1 MESTVILVPYCTLQ
15 MPRRRMIMSDGLNLC
30 PEFVVM
36 ACKKKLQLRSENDLF
51 CGPIYTQ
58 FNDNR
63 SLDQDGNFAGNFRE
77 WSTRGTDWQPG
88 LLITSTFVDLAFPSP
103 FPGKIKSCSTNRTLS
118 ALASSSFYLTEE
130 ESGSILLSQGVQG
143 TTRVLVFNFTPR
155 KCGDIISQ

>member
-1 MESTVILVPYCTLQ
+1 MHTANAQTTHDYVRRIEPLSRLSREGLQ
-15 MPRRRMIMSDGLNLC
+15 KITDPR
-30 PEFVVM
+30 
-36 ACKKKLQLRSENDLF
+36 ENDLF
-51 CGPIYTQ
+51 GGPIYTQ